1 MQWVL
6 QICGTQ
12 IHCLGSGVWLLSWL
26 HIPRLHTETW
36 VCDKV
41 PPVGPA
47 SRYMLCGT
55 FLYNGGWCLL
65 NSTGFE
71 KKNDCGKSLSNLFL
85 TMFFHKIERHLPKFD
100 KFEFRYHS
108 KFFQKK
114 TTPTFPPSRR
124 WSSSNQF
131 DLGEL
136 GAPKPWPPWD
146 SLNIFAEFCFFKPET
161 PNSSK
166 QTLMTASAESCRA
179 LLLAFHINLGSKN
192 HSKQQQQMDT
202 IDLHPGPWKGM
213 Q

>member
-71 KKNDCGKSLSNLFL
+71 KKIDCQISFQFVS
-85 TMFFHKIERHLPKFD
+85 TMFFHKIERHLPKFN

-108 KFFQKK
+108 KFFPKK
-114 TTPTFPPSRR
+114 NNTHLPTISSLIQQQPIWPRR
-124 WSSSNQF
+124 IGSSKAMTS
-131 DLGEL
+131 LGFSEHL
-136 GAPKPWPPWD
+136 RRVFCLKTWDPKQLETNIDD
-146 SLNIFAEFCFFKPET
+146 SLGWE
-161 PNSSK
+161 
-166 QTLMTASAESCRA
+166 L
-179 LLLAFHINLGSKN
+179 
-192 HSKQQQQMDT
+192 
-202 IDLHPGPWKGM
+202 
-213 Q
+213 